1 MKQLPVCRPPFADAP
16 FFDLYGNLFPSIFFF
31 TLFYSDQG
39 FVSMTETFYVY
50 ILHCADGTYYTG
62 YSGSLARRFKQHQSG
77 AIPRAY
83 TKSRRPVKLVWAG
96 EFDTKDGARAY
107 EKKLKSWSTQRK
119 EKLIAEDGTNT
130 DQIKIDQG
138 IPD

>member
-1 MKQLPVCRPPFADAP
+1 MKQLPVCRPPFTDAP
-16 FFDLYGNLFPSIFFF
+16 FFDLYGNLFHLKKFITNHHP
-31 TLFYSDQG
+31 DQG
-39 FVSMTETFYVY
+39 FVAMPETFYVY

-77 AIPRAY
+77 SIPRAY

-107 EKKLKSWSTQRK
+107 EKKLKRWSTQQK
-119 EKLIAEDGTNT
+119 EKLIAENEMNT
-130 DQIKIDQG
+130 DQIKKEQE